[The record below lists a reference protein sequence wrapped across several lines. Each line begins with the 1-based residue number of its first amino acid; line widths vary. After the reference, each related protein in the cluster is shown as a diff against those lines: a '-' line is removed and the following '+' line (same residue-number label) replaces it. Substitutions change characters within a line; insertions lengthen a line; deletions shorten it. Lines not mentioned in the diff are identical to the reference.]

1 MVTASMMGI
10 HDLLQD
16 GAVHV
21 QLPGETK
28 EDVLN
33 ALVSLLA
40 DHPSV
45 SDFEG
50 MRSAILKREAMMS
63 TGVGNG
69 LALPHAKTASVDGM
83 VAAFVT
89 TAQPVAYDAIDGLPV
104 RMLFLMVSTERA
116 KSQHIKLLSRVSR
129 LMNDAAFR
137 DRLLGAKRAK
147 DVLKIF
153 QEGELSLT

>member
-10 HDLLQD
+10 HDLLQG

-21 QLPGETK
+21 QLPGESK
-28 EDVLN
+28 EEVLS
-33 ALVSLLA
+33 ALIALLA

-45 SDFEG
+45 VDFEG
-50 MRSAILKREAMMS
+50 MQAAIMKRESMMS

-69 LALPHAKTASVDGM
+69 LALPHAKTASVGGM
-83 VAAFVT
+83 VAAFAT
-89 TAQPVAYDAIDGLPV
+89 TARPVVYDAIDGLPV

-137 DRLLGAKRAK
+137 ERLLAAKQATE
-147 DVLKIF
+147 VLKIF